1 MEPFTDYDR
10 HDATALAELVRSK
23 EVHPRELLEA
33 AIRRLERV
41 NSRINAVVYEAIEQA
56 RADADRDLRE
66 GPFAGVP
73 FLIKDLGAAY
83 AGLPF
88 TQSSRARQGYVPAA
102 DDDIVSRFRNA
113 GLIIFGKTNTPE
125 YGMAPVTEPELHGP
139 TRNPWDTERT
149 PCGSSGGSAAAV
161 AAGVVPMA
169 HGNDGGGSV
178 RMPASACGLFGLKP
192 SRGRSTWGPEYLEAW
207 LGLAEQH
214 AITRTV
220 RDSARLL
227 DATHGAPPGATS
239 LPPGPGRPYA
249 DEVGADPGRLRIA
262 YTTGPILDRRPLDA
276 DCVHAVEDAAALC
289 DELGHDVTEAR
300 PELDVEE
307 MLWAF
312 VTLAGAEAEYQLDE
326 AARLTGRRV
335 NKSDVELI
343 TWIIALVGRKRT
355 SGELTRALQVADRA
369 AATIATFMEDYDV
382 LLSSTLAEPPWPIG
396 GLALEA
402 RDERMLQLVSRV
414 PLGPVLARV
423 EEELVGEI
431 LRPMPNTPLFN
442 MTGQPAMSVPLHWNE
457 AGLPVGAQFA
467 GRYGDESLLFRLAAQ
482 LETARPWAQR
492 RPDMADHSGV

>member
-1 MEPFTDYDR
+1 MEPFSDYDR

-33 AIRRLERV
+33 AIARLGLVNPRV
-41 NSRINAVVYEAIEQA
+41 NAVVYEAFEQA

-88 TQSSRARQGYVPAA
+88 TQSSRTRRGYVPAA
-102 DDDIVSRFRNA
+102 DNEIVGRLRNA

-139 TRNPWDTERT
+139 TRNPWDPERT

-161 AAGVVPMA
+161 AAGIVPMA
-169 HGNDGGGSV
+169 HGNDGGGSL
-178 RMPASACGLFGLKP
+178 RMPASACGLFGIKP
-192 SRGRSTWGPEYLEAW
+192 SRGRSTWGPDYLEGW

-239 LPPGPGRPYA
+239 LPPGPDRPFA
-249 DEVGADPGRLRIA
+249 DEVGAGPGRLRIA
-262 YTTGPILDRRPLDA
+262 FTTGPILDSRPLHA
-276 DCVHAVEDAAALC
+276 DCVRAVEDAATLC
-289 DELGHDVTEAR
+289 DELGHEVTEAA
-300 PELDVEE
+300 PSLDVEE
-307 MLWAF
+307 LLWAF
-312 VTLAGAEAEYQLDE
+312 VTLAGAEAEFQLAE
-326 AARLTGRRV
+326 AARLTGRKVDR
-335 NKSDVELI
+335 SEVELV

-355 SGELTRALQVADRA
+355 SGELTRALQMADAA
-369 AATIATFMEDYDV
+369 AATIASFMQDHDV

-396 GLALEA
+396 DLALEPK
-402 RDERMLQLVSRV
+402 DERMLQLVSRV
-414 PLGPVLARV
+414 PVGPVLARV
-423 EEELVGEI
+423 EKELAGEI

-442 MTGQPAMSVPLHWNE
+442 MTGQPAMSVPLHWNA
-457 AGLPVGAQFA
+457 AGLPVGVQFV
-467 GRYGDESLLFRLAAQ
+467 GRYGDEATLFRLAAQ
-482 LETARPWAQR
+482 LEDARPWAQR
-492 RPDMADHSGV
+492 RPAMADHSAI